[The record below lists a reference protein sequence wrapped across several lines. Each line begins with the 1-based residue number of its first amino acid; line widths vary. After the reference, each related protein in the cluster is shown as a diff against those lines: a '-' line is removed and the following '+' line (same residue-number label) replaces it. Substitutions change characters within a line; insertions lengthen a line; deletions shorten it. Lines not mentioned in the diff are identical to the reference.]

1 MVGEMVNMVGVM
13 DRVRE
18 VMDMFREVTN
28 MVGIPGILR
37 ISGSFALETLE
48 VSNVI
53 FPGIVT

>member
-28 MVGIPGILR
+28 MVGKEATGKPNPTWNT
-37 ISGSFALETLE
+37 SADSAFQSKSE
-48 VSNVI
+48 
-53 FPGIVT
+53 